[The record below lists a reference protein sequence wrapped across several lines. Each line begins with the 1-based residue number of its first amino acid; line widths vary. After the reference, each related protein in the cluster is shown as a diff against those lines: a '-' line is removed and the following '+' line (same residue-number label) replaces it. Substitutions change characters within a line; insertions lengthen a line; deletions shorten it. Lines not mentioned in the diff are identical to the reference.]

1 MVLTI
6 NNMTMVQVGK
16 ACKAESHWLKLAK
29 LLSALATGIL
39 AAIVCSYFS
48 SSYKNVTAL
57 QDKCADIFTN

>member
-6 NNMTMVQVGK
+6 NNMSMGQVGK

-29 LLSALATGIL
+29 LLSAISTGVVAVVI
-39 AAIVCSYFS
+39 CSYFS

-57 QDKCADIFTN
+57 QDNCEAVFTS